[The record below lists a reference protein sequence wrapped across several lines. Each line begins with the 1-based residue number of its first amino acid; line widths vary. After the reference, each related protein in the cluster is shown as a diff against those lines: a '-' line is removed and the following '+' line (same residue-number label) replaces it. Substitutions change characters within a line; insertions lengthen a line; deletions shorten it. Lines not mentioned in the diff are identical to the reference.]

1 MGAKSL
7 DSPTNKTMSNE
18 MTNWFT
24 EEDSVEEPHLS
35 KTGEKETP
43 PAPSA
48 DDKTNETTPPSEG
61 DDKAKEAEPIIN
73 KDEEIPFHKHPR
85 FRALTQENKELKEQI
100 AEINSKME
108 NFASKFTEQE
118 TAAQPI
124 PQWFVR
130 LYGEDQ
136 DLYSAYKQEEE
147 VRISNMKQ
155 SVLSQLEPELKKIE
169 KEEENEKVNSFINSE
184 LEAIKEE
191 NPGIDTNAVMKV
203 VYEKK
208 LFDEN
213 GNLNFRAGAE
223 WIKNNPKAIDV
234 KTETKKEVAGK
245 LATDNSAEPVK
256 KDFVTSQDIAKR
268 DWRTFYK
275 SL

>member
-1 MGAKSL
+1 
-7 DSPTNKTMSNE
+7 

-24 EEDSVEEPHLS
+24 EEDDAEEPSLP

-48 DDKTNETTPPSEG
+48 DDKTDETTPTSEG
-61 DDKAKEAEPIIN
+61 KGDGEETKAPIA

-100 AEINSKME
+100 AEINSKMD
-108 NFASKFTEQE
+108 NFSSKFTSQE

-130 LYGEDQ
+130 LYGEDP
-136 DLYSAYKQEEE
+136 DLYNAYKQEEE

-169 KEEENEKVNSFINSE
+169 REEENEKVNSFINSE
-184 LEAIKEE
+184 LDAIKEE

-223 WIKNNPKAIDV
+223 WVLNNPKASNL

>member
-1 MGAKSL
+1 
-7 DSPTNKTMSNE
+7 
-18 MTNWFT
+18 MTSWFS
-24 EEDSVEEPHLS
+24 EEDAVEEPHLP
-35 KTGEKETP
+35 KAGETETP

-48 DDKTNETTPPSEG
+48 DDKTNETTPSSEG
-61 DDKAKEAEPIIN
+61 DDKVKEAEPAIN

-108 NFASKFTEQE
+108 SFSSKFNEQE
-118 TAAQPI
+118 TKAQPI

-130 LYGEDQ
+130 LYGEDP

-147 VRISNMKQ
+147 AKIAAMQQ
-155 SVLSQLEPELKKIE
+155 SVLSQLEPQLQRIKQ
-169 KEEENEKVNSFINSE
+169 EEENEKVNSFINSE

-191 NPGIDTNAVMKV
+191 YPGVDTNAVMKV

-223 WIKNNPKAIDV
+223 WVKNNLKAPDV
-234 KTETKKEVAGK
+234 KTETKKDVAAK
-245 LATDNSAEPVK
+245 LATDNAAEPVK

-268 DWRTFYK
+268 DWRSFYK

>member
-1 MGAKSL
+1 
-7 DSPTNKTMSNE
+7 

-24 EEDSVEEPHLS
+24 EEDSIEEPRLP

-48 DDKTNETTPPSEG
+48 DDKTDETTPTSEG
-61 DDKAKEAEPIIN
+61 DDKGGDAKVEKN

-108 NFASKFTEQE
+108 KFNSQFTSQE

-130 LYGEDQ
+130 LYGEDP
-136 DLYSAYKQEEE
+136 DLYNAYKQEEE

-169 KEEENEKVNSFINSE
+169 REEQNEKINSFINSE
-184 LEAIKEE
+184 LESIKSEYP
-191 NPGIDTNAVMKV
+191 NIDTNAVMKV

-223 WIKNNPKAIDV
+223 WVLNNPKAPDV

-245 LATDNSAEPVK
+245 LATDNAAEPVK
-256 KDFVTSQDIAKR
+256 RDYVTSQDIAKR
-268 DWRTFYK
+268 DWRSFYK